1 MVLTRRMVK
10 ERATG
15 NTNDGPNTSSTG
27 PAIQVSNTDPSM
39 CSAAVIY
46 GDAVG
51 ANVNGRAS
59 SRRGGTKASGA
70 PKPQISRENNTID
83 ARTPAASRRAGAA
96 KRNSKRKLTPSKT
109 VTKPGGLNLV
119 TSAYSPDESTNSP
132 PGKKRRRDEGD
143 SNKENAAV
151 ASRDT
156 PSKRRDEISTK
167 SANKNL
173 PETVEAP
180 SSRRSSHR
188 ASSSMETSDD
198 VVFAYELL
206 KLSGRGRNQF
216 DVSPSPAAVLS
227 RSPEK
232 KSISNGMTAVDNGVV
247 QRLLELFDLKK
258 AEDRSEQPE
267 VANASSYLYPAL
279 FPNRPNRVLYKE
291 EG

>member
-27 PAIQVSNTDPSM
+27 PAIQVSNTDSSM

-96 KRNSKRKLTPSKT
+96 KRSSRRSSRRKLTLAFQTQKQSPSR
-109 VTKPGGLNLV
+109 GGLNLV

-180 SSRRSSHR
+180 SSRRSSRR

-206 KLSGRGRNQF
+206 KLSGRGRNQL

-227 RSPEK
+227 RSPGK
-232 KSISNGMTAVDNGVV
+232 KSVSNGMTAVDNGVV
-247 QRLLELFDLKK
+247 RATGGHERLIIL
-258 AEDRSEQPE
+258 
-267 VANASSYLYPAL
+267 YLYPAL

>member
-15 NTNDGPNTSSTG
+15 NTNGGPNTSSTG
-27 PAIQVSNTDPSM
+27 PATQVSNTDPSM

-70 PKPQISRENNTID
+70 PKPQIPRENSTID
-83 ARTPAASRRAGAA
+83 ARTPSASRRAGAA
-96 KRNSKRKLTPSKT
+96 KCNSKRKLTHSKT

-156 PSKRRDEISTK
+156 VPKRRDENSTE
-167 SANKNL
+167 ANKNL
-173 PETVEAP
+173 PEINEAT

-188 ASSSMETSDD
+188 ASSSVETSDD

-206 KLSGRGRNQF
+206 KLSGRGRNQL
-216 DVSPSPAAVLS
+216 DVSPSPAAALS

-258 AEDRSEQPE
+258 AEDRSEQPG
-267 VANASSYLYPAL
+267 VANA
-279 FPNRPNRVLYKE
+279 
-291 EG
+291 